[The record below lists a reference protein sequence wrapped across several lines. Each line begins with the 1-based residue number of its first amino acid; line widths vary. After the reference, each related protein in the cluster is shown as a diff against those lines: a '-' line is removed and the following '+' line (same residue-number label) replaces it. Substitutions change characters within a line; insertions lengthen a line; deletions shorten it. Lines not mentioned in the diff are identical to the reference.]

1 MDVLN
6 RTTPLT
12 NRTSEGQIL
21 QFVLQVD
28 IQNLKELQGLPGQ
41 RRAGRAAEIRRGA
54 DFLERA
60 PARLGGNC

>member
-1 MDVLN
+1 MPSLTN
-6 RTTPLT
+6 RTTP
-12 NRTSEGQIL
+12 EGQIL
-21 QFVLQVD
+21 QFPIQV
-28 IQNLKELQGLPGQ
+28 IIIENLKEVQDLPER